1 MSVMSANGWPGF
13 NRSRDKAGAA
23 GGPVRV
29 AIPAALRPVVQRL
42 TAMDPVE
49 RMQFALVVS
58 IAIHAFVIFF
68 VTFKPFDRFKD
79 SSAVPPLEVV
89 LVNARSNTA
98 PFKAD
103 AMAQANLDGG
113 GTTDA
118 DRRAKSPLPVV
129 RQDKSVSEAT
139 LAASRIQQL
148 EAEQRRLM
156 TQAKSPSRVD
166 AATTQPAPKAEAAP
180 VPAPNAADVMQKSLE
195 IARLEAQISKDW
207 DAYQK
212 RPRHR
217 FIGARTQEFRFAQYI
232 EDWRLK
238 VERYGTINYPQ
249 AARGIYG
256 ALVLTVSIRADG
268 SVDKIEINKSSGK
281 RLLDEAAV
289 AIVQS
294 AGPYGRFS
302 ADIAR
307 DTDVLSITRTWTFTR
322 SDQFASE

>member
-1 MSVMSANGWPGF
+1 MVALTDRANGYIG
-13 NRSRDKAGAA
+13 NLSKGMNTT
-23 GGPVRV
+23 RV
-29 AIPAALRPVVQRL
+29 EVPAALRPALQWF

-68 VTFKPFDRFKD
+68 VGFKPFERFKD
-79 SSAVPPLEVV
+79 SSIAPPLEVV
-89 LVNARSNTA
+89 LVNARSKTA

-103 AMAQANLDGG
+103 ALAQANLDGG

-129 RQDKSVSEAT
+129 RQDKNVSEAT
-139 LAASRIQQL
+139 LASRRIEQL
-148 EAEQRRLM
+148 EAEQRQLM
-156 TQAKSPSRVD
+156 TQSKSPTRVD
-166 AATTQPAPKAEAAP
+166 AATTQPKPQAETT
-180 VPAPNAADVMQKSLE
+180 PAPTAADLMQKSLE

-207 DAYQK
+207 DTYQK
-212 RPRHR
+212 RPRQR
-217 FIGARTQEFRFAQYI
+217 FVGARTQEFRFAQYI

-268 SVDKIEINKSSGK
+268 SVERIEVNKSSGK
-281 RLLDEAAV
+281 RLLDEAAIN
-289 AIVQS
+289 IVQS
-294 AGPYGRFS
+294 ASPFGRFPP
-302 ADIAR
+302 DISR

>member
-1 MSVMSANGWPGF
+1 MSVMSANGWPGL
-13 NRSRDKAGAA
+13 NRSRDNAGAA
-23 GGPVRV
+23 GSRSRLPVPV
-29 AIPAALRPVVQRL
+29 ALRPAVQWL

-58 IAIHAFVIFF
+58 IAIHAFVIFC
-68 VTFKPFDRFKD
+68 VTFKPFDRLKD
-79 SSAVPPLEVV
+79 SGFVPPLEVV
-89 LVNARSNTA
+89 LVNARSKAA

-103 AMAQANLDGG
+103 ALAQANLDGG

-129 RQDKSVSEAT
+129 RQDKNVSEAT

-148 EAEQRRLM
+148 EAEQRKLM
-156 TQAKSPSRVD
+156 TQTKSPSRVD
-166 AATTQPAPKAEAAP
+166 AATPQPKQQAETT
-180 VPAPNAADVMQKSLE
+180 PAPNAADLMQKSLE

-212 RPRHR
+212 RPRQR
-217 FIGARTQEFRFAQYI
+217 FVGARTQEFRFAQYI

-238 VERYGTINYPQ
+238 VERYGTVNYPQ

-256 ALVLTVSIRADG
+256 ALVMTVSIRADG
-268 SVDKIEINKSSGK
+268 SVEKVEVNKSSGK
-281 RLLDEAAV
+281 RLLDEAAI

-294 AGPYGRFS
+294 AGPFGRFPP
-302 ADIAR
+302 DIAR

>member
-1 MSVMSANGWPGF
+1 MSVMSANGWPGL
-13 NRSRDKAGAA
+13 NRSPDNAGAVKRSRLA
-23 GGPVRV
+23 VP
-29 AIPAALRPVVQRL
+29 PALRPAVQWL

-58 IAIHAFVIFF
+58 IAIHAFVIFCI
-68 VTFKPFDRFKD
+68 TFKPFERKD
-79 SSAVPPLEVV
+79 SDVVPPLEVV
-89 LVNARSNTA
+89 LVNARSKAA

-103 AMAQANLDGG
+103 ALAQANLDGG

-129 RQDKSVSEAT
+129 RQDKNVSEAT

-148 EAEQRRLM
+148 EAEQRKLM
-156 TQAKSPSRVD
+156 TQTKSPSKVD
-166 AATTQPAPKAEAAP
+166 AAPPQPKQQAETI
-180 VPAPNAADVMQKSLE
+180 PAPNAADLMQKSLE

-207 DAYQK
+207 DTYQK
-212 RPRHR
+212 RPRQK
-217 FIGARTQEFRFAQYI
+217 FVGARTQEFRFAQYI

-249 AARGIYG
+249 AARGVYG
-256 ALVLTVSIRADG
+256 ALVMTVSIRADG
-268 SVDKIEINKSSGK
+268 TVDKIEVNKSSGK
-281 RLLDEAAV
+281 RLLDEAAM
-289 AIVQS
+289 AIVQG
-294 AGPYGRFS
+294 AGPFGRFP

>member
-13 NRSRDKAGAA
+13 NRKRGNAA
-23 GGPVRV
+23 VPV
-29 AIPAALRPVVQRL
+29 PAVLRPAMRWFA
-42 TAMDPVE
+42 AMDPVE

-58 IAIHAFVIFF
+58 IAIHAFVIFCI
-68 VTFKPFDRFKD
+68 TFKPFDALKE
-79 SSAVPPLEVV
+79 SSMTPPLEVV
-89 LVNARSNTA
+89 LVNARSKTA

-156 TQAKSPSRVD
+156 TQTKSPSRVD
-166 AATTQPAPKAEAAP
+166 AAPPNPTPQAET
-180 VPAPNAADVMQKSLE
+180 VPAPNAADIMQKSLE

-207 DAYQK
+207 DSYQK
-212 RPRHR
+212 RPRQR
-217 FIGARTQEFRFAQYI
+217 FVGARTQEFRFAQYI

-249 AARGIYG
+249 AARGVYG
-256 ALVLTVSIRADG
+256 VLVMTVSIRADG
-268 SVDKIEINKSSGK
+268 TVDRIEVNKSSGK

-289 AIVQS
+289 AIVQN

-322 SDQFASE
+322 SDRFASE